1 MREKEEYFVIYFT
14 DGGYASSMGRYEAP
28 DLSSLGEISRVELKV
43 VGEDGFKKVLKTW
56 YFPVSK

>member
-1 MREKEEYFVIYFT
+1 
-14 DGGYASSMGRYEAP
+14 MGRYEAP